1 MQETIFGEK
10 AKRMKLRPKSRLT
23 GGKKIELDSLKVRK
37 GDQRKEMDILY
48 RAKRCWD
55 GLYEIRRNRERLMKF
70 RYGDQYID
78 KVEVEGRTMSEKAY
92 WEEQG
97 VSPKKNNMIAKMVR
111 SVIGVYKNQDT
122 DFTAVAIDREEQS
135 VAEMMTIALQ
145 SNRDLNRMQE
155 IELRQFEE
163 FIISG
168 LAFMKESWGWR
179 KNRKDTWTDL
189 VNPNYM
195 FFDGVMQ
202 DVRHWDCDIIGQIH
216 DMNFNELASK
226 FATNRE
232 DYRKLTEIYANAR
245 DSEYMSSYYQQV
257 TNYGHED
264 ADFFVPKDHNMCRV
278 IEVWN
283 KEQKPR
289 YRCHDYATGEYYVV
303 EEGEYDYLAQI
314 NGERLKQGVEE
325 GIPQDDIPFIEAE
338 WFMDSYWYYRFLTP
352 LGHVLQEGETPFE
365 HKEHPYTI
373 KIYPFIDGKPHSL
386 VEDSIDQ
393 QKFIN
398 ELITLYVLM
407 AKHSAKGLTI
417 VDEQLIPDGMKP
429 EDFADQFARV
439 NGLIIAKI
447 KPGVELPQQ
456 LSTNVSNF
464 NVSELLKLEMGM
476 FEEVTGVTGALQG
489 KTPASGTAASLY
501 AQQVQNASNT
511 LVDVLF
517 TFSNFLKEAMSK
529 KMSNIN
535 QFYNEERIVMV
546 AGSRFG
552 GIKKYMPNLA
562 KDVTFDLIVS
572 EGMSNPQYK
581 QAINAMYL
589 DMFKMQIIDREQLL
603 KFGDFPNGDAIL
615 QDIQLKA
622 DEIQKQAEQAERDGM
637 GMA

>member
-1 MQETIFGEK
+1 MPDTTF
-10 AKRMKLRPKSRLT
+10 AKNKNMKTKLRPKSRIT
-23 GGKKIELDSLKVRK
+23 GEKKIELDSLKVRK
-37 GDQRKEMDILY
+37 GDQSLEMDILY
-48 RAKRCWD
+48 RAKSCWD
-55 GLYEIRRNRERLMKF
+55 GLHDIRRNRERLMKF

-78 KVEVEGRTMSEKAY
+78 KVEVEGKVMSEKTY
-92 WEEQG
+92 WEDQG
-97 VSPKKNNMIAKMVR
+97 VSPKKNNMIGKMVR

-135 VAEMMTIALQ
+135 VAEMVTIMLQ
-145 SNRDLNRMQE
+145 SNRDRNSMRE
-155 IELRQFEE
+155 IELRLFEE
-163 FIISG
+163 FVISG
-168 LAFMKESWGWR
+168 LSFLKESWGWR
-179 KNRKDTWTDL
+179 KNRKDTWTDI
-189 VNPNYM
+189 VNPNYI

-216 DMNFNELASK
+216 DMSFNEVVSK
-226 FATNRE
+226 FATNPAE
-232 DYRKLTEIYANAR
+232 YRKLAEIYANAR
-245 DSEYMSSYYQQV
+245 DSTFMASYYS
-257 TNYGHED
+257 NIYDYGRERS
-264 ADFFVPKDHNMCRV
+264 DFFVPADNNMCRV

-283 KEQKPR
+283 TEQKPR
-289 YRCHDYATGEYYVV
+289 FRCHDYATGEYFVV
-303 EEGEYDYLAQI
+303 EENEYSMLEQI
-314 NGERLKQGVEE
+314 NGQRRDQGTAE
-325 GIPQDDIPFIEAE
+325 GIPIEEIPFIECE

-352 LGHVLQEGETPFE
+352 LGHVLQEGETPFD
-365 HKEHPYTI
+365 HKEHPYTM

-417 VDEQLIPDGMKP
+417 VDEKMIPDGMSP
-429 EDFADQFARV
+429 EDFSDQFARV
-439 NGLIIAKI
+439 NGLIITKM
-447 KPGVELPQQ
+447 KPGVQLPQQ

-489 KTPASGTAASLY
+489 KTPASGTAAALY

-529 KMSNIN
+529 KMCNIN
-535 QFYNEERIVMV
+535 QYYTDEQVVMV
-546 AGSRFG
+546 AGSRYG
-552 GIKKYMPNLA
+552 GIKKFMPNLT
-562 KDVTFDLIVS
+562 KDVTFDLMVN

-589 DMFKMQIIDREQLL
+589 DMFKMQVIDREQLL

-622 DEIQKQAEQAERDGM
+622 DEINHQAEQQQQPM
-637 GMA
+637 M

>member
-1 MQETIFGEK
+1 MIDNTFAENK
-10 AKRMKLRPKSRLT
+10 KRMKPKSRLR
-23 GGKKIELDSLKVRK
+23 GSNKIELDSLKARK
-37 GDQRKEMDILY
+37 GDDRKELDILY
-48 RAKRCWD
+48 KAKRSWD

-78 KVEVEGRTMSEKAY
+78 KVEVDGVVMSEKTY
-92 WEEQG
+92 WEGQG
-97 VSPKKNNMIAKMVR
+97 VTTKKNNMIGKMVR
-111 SVIGVYKNQDT
+111 SVISVFENQDI

-135 VAEMMTIALQ
+135 VAEMMTITLQ
-145 SNRDLNRMQE
+145 ANRDLNRMQVL
-155 IELRQFEE
+155 ELREFEE
-163 FIISG
+163 FLISG
-168 LAFMKESWGWR
+168 LAAFKESWGWR
-179 KNRKDTWTDL
+179 KNRKDTWTDI
-189 VNPNYM
+189 VNKNYI
-195 FFDGVMQ
+195 FWDGVMQ
-202 DVRHWDCDIIGQIH
+202 DVRHWDCEIIGQIH
-216 DMNFNELASK
+216 DMTFNEVANK
-226 FATNRE
+226 FATSPD
-232 DYRKLTEIYANAR
+232 DYKRLSDIYAHAR
-245 DSEYMSSYYQQV
+245 DSVYMASFYNNIYD
-257 TNYGHED
+257 YGRER
-264 ADFFVPKDHNMCRV
+264 ADFFVPIDNNMCRV

-289 YRCHDYATGEYYVV
+289 YRCHDILKAEYYII
-303 EEGEYDYLAQI
+303 EEDELDYVKEI
-314 NGERLKQGVEE
+314 NGMRLKQGIAD
-325 GIPQDDIPFIEAE
+325 GIPQDEIPFIEAE
-338 WFMDSYWYYRFLTP
+338 WFMDSYWYYRYLSP
-352 LGHVLQEGETPFE
+352 LGDVLQEGESPFD

-417 VDEQLIPDGMKP
+417 VDEKLIPDNMSP
-429 EDFADQFARV
+429 EDFSEQFARV
-439 NGLIIAKI
+439 NGLIIAKL
-447 KPGVELPQQ
+447 KPGVQLPQQ

-476 FEEVTGVTGALQG
+476 FEDVTGITGALQG
-489 KTPASGTAASLY
+489 KSPTSGTAASLY

-511 LVDVLF
+511 LVDILS

-535 QFYNEERIVMV
+535 QYYNDDRNVMV

-581 QAINAMYL
+581 QAVNAMYL

-622 DEIQKQAEQAERDGM
+622 DEIQKQADQAMKEGQP
-637 GMA
+637 MA

>member
-1 MQETIFGEK
+1 MEDAIFAEK
-10 AKRMKLRPKSRLT
+10 DKRMKLRPKSRIT
-23 GGKKIELDSLKVRK
+23 GKKVELDSLKEKR
-37 GDQRKEMDILY
+37 GDEKKAMDILY
-48 RAKRCWD
+48 RAQQCWN
-55 GLYEIRRNRERLMKF
+55 GLHDVRRNRERLLKF
-70 RYGDQYID
+70 RYGEQYID
-78 KVEVEGRTMSEKAY
+78 KVEVEGRTMTEKAY

-97 VSPKKNNMIAKMVR
+97 VSPKKNNMIAKMIR
-111 SVIGVYKNQDT
+111 SVIGVYRNQDT

-135 VAEMMTIALQ
+135 VAEMMTITLQ

-155 IELRQFEE
+155 VELRLFEE
-163 FIISG
+163 FLISG

-189 VNPNYM
+189 VNPNFM
-195 FFDGVMQ
+195 FYDGVMQ

-216 DMNFNELASK
+216 DMTFNELASK
-226 FATNRE
+226 FATDQN

-245 DSEYMSSYYQQV
+245 NPVFMASYYQQILDL
-257 TNYGHED
+257 GHENN
-264 ADFFVPKDHNMCRV
+264 DFFVPKDHNMCRV

-289 YRCHDYATGEYYVV
+289 YRCHDYAPGEYYVV
-303 EEGEYDYLAQI
+303 EVEEYDNIAQI
-314 NGERLKQGVEE
+314 NGARQQQGLEE
-325 GIPQDDIPFIEAE
+325 GIPKEEIPFIEAE
-338 WFMDSYWYYRFLTP
+338 WFMDSYWYYRYLTP
-352 LGHVLQEGETPFE
+352 LGHVLQEGETPFL

-417 VDEQLIPDGMKP
+417 VDEQLIPEDMSP
-429 EDFADQFARV
+429 EDFSDQFARV
-439 NGLIIAKI
+439 NGLIIAKL

-456 LSTNVSNF
+456 LSTNSNNF

-511 LVDVLF
+511 LVDILF
-517 TFSNFLKEAMSK
+517 TFSNFLKEAMAK

-535 QFYNEERIVMV
+535 QYYTDERIVMV

-622 DEIQKQAEQAERDGM
+622 DELNKQQEQAGGDAM
-637 GMA
+637 PMQ

>member
-1 MQETIFGEK
+1 MENTTF
-10 AKRMKLRPKSRLT
+10 AKNKKMKLKPKSQLT
-23 GGKKIELDSLKVRK
+23 GKKIELDSLKQRK
-37 GDQRKEMDILY
+37 GDQKKEMDILY

-55 GLYEIRRNRERLMKF
+55 GLYDIRHNRERLMKF

-78 KVEVEGRTMSEKAY
+78 KVEVEGRVISEKKY
-92 WEEQG
+92 WEDQG
-97 VSPKKNNMIAKMVR
+97 VSPKKNNMIGKMVR
-111 SVIGVYKNQDT
+111 SVIGVYKNQDM

-155 IELRQFEE
+155 IELRLFDE
-163 FIISG
+163 FLTSG
-168 LAFMKESWGWR
+168 LSFLKESWGWR
-179 KNRKDTWTDL
+179 KNRKDTWTDV

-216 DMNFNELASK
+216 DMKFNELVSK
-226 FATNRE
+226 FATSKE
-232 DYRKLTEIYANAR
+232 DYRRLSEIYTNAR
-245 DSEYMSSYYQQV
+245 DSTYMASYYQQV
-257 TNYGHED
+257 YNYGHENG
-264 ADFFVPKDHNMCRV
+264 DFFTPQDHNMCRV

-289 YRCHDYATGEYYVV
+289 YRCHDYLTSEYFVI
-303 EEGEYDYLAQI
+303 EENQYGYLEQI
-314 NGERLKQGVEE
+314 NGMRLKQGIED
-325 GIPQDDIPFIEAE
+325 GIPQDEIPFIEAE
-338 WFMDSYWYYRFLTP
+338 WFMDSYWYYRFLSP
-352 LGHVLQEGETPFE
+352 LGDILQEGETPFQ

-417 VDEQLIPDGMKP
+417 VDEALIPEGMSP

-439 NGLIIAKI
+439 NGLIIAKL

-456 LSTNVSNF
+456 LSTNVNNF

-476 FEEVTGVTGALQG
+476 FEEVTGITGALQG
-489 KTPASGTAASLY
+489 KSPASGTAASLY
-501 AQQVQNASNT
+501 AQQVQNSSNT
-511 LVDVLF
+511 LADVLF
-517 TFSNFLKEAMSK
+517 TFSNFLKEAMAK
-529 KMSNIN
+529 KLSNIN
-535 QFYNEERIVMV
+535 QYYTDERIVMV

-562 KDVTFDLIVS
+562 KDVTFDLIVN

-581 QAINAMYL
+581 QAINSMYL
-589 DMFKMQIIDREQLL
+589 DMFKMQVIDREQLL

-622 DEIQKQAEQAERDGM
+622 DEIQKQSEQGM
-637 GMA
+637 NNAQQMA

>member
-1 MQETIFGEK
+1 
-10 AKRMKLRPKSRLT
+10 MKLRPKSRLT

-37 GDQRKEMDILY
+37 GDQSKEMDILY

-78 KVEVEGRTMSEKAY
+78 KVEVEGRTMTEKAY

-111 SVIGVYKNQDT
+111 SVIGVYKEQGI

-145 SNRDLNRMQE
+145 ANRELNCMKE
-155 IELRQFEE
+155 LELRQFEE
-163 FIISG
+163 FVISG
-168 LAFMKESWGWR
+168 LAFMKESWGWK

-195 FFDGVMQ
+195 FFDGAMQ

-216 DMNFNELASK
+216 DMSFKELANK
-226 FATNRE
+226 FATTKE
-232 DYRKLTEIYANAR
+232 EYRQLTEIYANAR
-245 DSEYMSSYYQQV
+245 DSTYMASYYHQV
-257 TNYGHED
+257 YSYGHERG
-264 ADFFVPKDHNMCRV
+264 DFFVPQDHNMCRV
-278 IEVWN
+278 IEVWS

-289 YRCHDYATGEYYVV
+289 YRCHDYATGEYFIV
-303 EEGEYDYLAQI
+303 EENEYNLLEQI
-314 NGERLKQGVEE
+314 NGIRLKEGAEQ
-325 GIPQDDIPFIEAE
+325 GIPQEEIPFIEAE
-338 WFMDSYWYYRFLTP
+338 WIMDSYWYYRYLSP
-352 LGHVLQEGETPFE
+352 LGHVLQEGETPFD

-407 AKHSAKGLTI
+407 AKHSAKGLVV
-417 VDEQLIPDGMKP
+417 VDESLIPDSMTR
-429 EDFADQFARV
+429 ELFEDQFARV
-439 NGLIIAKI
+439 NGLIIAKM
-447 KPGVELPQQ
+447 KPGVQLPQQ
-456 LSTNVSNF
+456 MSTNVSNF

-476 FEEVTGVTGALQG
+476 FDDVTGVTGALQG

-517 TFSNFLKEAMSK
+517 TFSNFLKEAMTK
-529 KMSNIN
+529 KVSNIN
-535 QFYNEERIVMV
+535 QYYNEELIKTVV
-546 AGSRFG
+546 GSRFG

-562 KDVTFDLIVS
+562 EDVTFDLIVS

-581 QAINAMYL
+581 QAANAMYL

-622 DEIQKQAEQAERDGM
+622 DEIQKQAEQAERE
-637 GMA
+637 GMAMA

>member
-1 MQETIFGEK
+1 
-10 AKRMKLRPKSRLT
+10 MKLRPKSRLT

-37 GDQRKEMDILY
+37 GDQSKEMDILY

-78 KVEVEGRTMSEKAY
+78 KVEVEGRTMTEKAY

-111 SVIGVYKNQDT
+111 SVIGIYKEQGI

-145 SNRDLNRMQE
+145 ANRELNCMKE
-155 IELRQFEE
+155 LELRLFEE
-163 FIISG
+163 FVISG
-168 LAFMKESWGWR
+168 LAFMKESWGWK

-195 FFDGVMQ
+195 FFDGAMQ

-216 DMNFNELASK
+216 DMSFKELANK
-226 FATNRE
+226 FATTKE
-232 DYRKLTEIYANAR
+232 EYRQLTEIYANAR
-245 DSEYMSSYYQQV
+245 DSTYMASYYHQV
-257 TNYGHED
+257 YSYGHERG
-264 ADFFVPKDHNMCRV
+264 DFFVPQDHNMCRV
-278 IEVWN
+278 IEVWS

-289 YRCHDYATGEYYVV
+289 YRCHDYATGEYFIV
-303 EEGEYDYLAQI
+303 EENEYNLLEQI
-314 NGERLKQGVEE
+314 NGIRLKEGAEQ
-325 GIPQDDIPFIEAE
+325 GIPQEEIPFIEAE
-338 WFMDSYWYYRFLTP
+338 WIMDSYWYYRYLSP
-352 LGHVLQEGETPFE
+352 LGHVLQEGETPFD

-407 AKHSAKGLTI
+407 AKHSAKGLVV
-417 VDEQLIPDGMKP
+417 VDESLIPDSMTR
-429 EDFADQFARV
+429 ELFEDQFARV
-439 NGLIIAKI
+439 NGLIIAKM
-447 KPGVELPQQ
+447 KPGVQLPQQ
-456 LSTNVSNF
+456 MSTNVSNF

-476 FEEVTGVTGALQG
+476 FDDVTGVTGALQG

-517 TFSNFLKEAMSK
+517 TFSNFLKEAMTK
-529 KMSNIN
+529 KVSNIN
-535 QFYNEERIVMV
+535 QYYNEELIKTVV
-546 AGSRFG
+546 GSRFG

-562 KDVTFDLIVS
+562 EDVTFDLIVS

-581 QAINAMYL
+581 QAANAMYL

-622 DEIQKQAEQAERDGM
+622 DEIQKQAEQAERE
-637 GMA
+637 GMAMA

>member
-1 MQETIFGEK
+1 MQDTIFGEK
-10 AKRMKLRPKSRLT
+10 AKHMKLRPKSRLT

-37 GDQRKEMDILY
+37 GDQSKEMDILY

-78 KVEVEGRTMSEKAY
+78 KVEVEGRTMTEKAY

-111 SVIGVYKNQDT
+111 SVIGVYKEQGI

-145 SNRDLNRMQE
+145 ANRELNCMKE
-155 IELRQFEE
+155 LELRQFEE
-163 FIISG
+163 FVISG
-168 LAFMKESWGWR
+168 LAFMKESWGWK

-195 FFDGVMQ
+195 FFDGAMQ

-216 DMNFNELASK
+216 DMSFKELANK
-226 FATNRE
+226 FATTKE
-232 DYRKLTEIYANAR
+232 EYRQLTEIYANAR
-245 DSEYMSSYYQQV
+245 DSTYMASYYHQV
-257 TNYGHED
+257 YSYGHERG
-264 ADFFVPKDHNMCRV
+264 DFFVPQDHNMCRV
-278 IEVWN
+278 IEVWS

-289 YRCHDYATGEYYVV
+289 YRCHDYATGEYFIV
-303 EEGEYDYLAQI
+303 EENEYNLLEQI
-314 NGERLKQGVEE
+314 NGIRLKEGAEQ
-325 GIPQDDIPFIEAE
+325 GIPQEEIPFIEAE
-338 WFMDSYWYYRFLTP
+338 WIMDSYWYYRYLSP
-352 LGHVLQEGETPFE
+352 LGHVLQEGETPFD

-407 AKHSAKGLTI
+407 AKHSAKGLVV
-417 VDEQLIPDGMKP
+417 VDESLIPDSMTR
-429 EDFADQFARV
+429 ELFEDQFARV
-439 NGLIIAKI
+439 NGLIIAKM
-447 KPGVELPQQ
+447 KPGVQLPQQ
-456 LSTNVSNF
+456 MSTNVSNF

-476 FEEVTGVTGALQG
+476 FDDVTGVTGALQG

-517 TFSNFLKEAMSK
+517 TFSNFLKEAMTK
-529 KMSNIN
+529 KVSNIN
-535 QFYNEERIVMV
+535 QYYNEELIKTVV
-546 AGSRFG
+546 GSRFG

-562 KDVTFDLIVS
+562 EDVTFDLIVS

-581 QAINAMYL
+581 QAANAMYL

-622 DEIQKQAEQAERDGM
+622 DEIQKQAEQAEREGQP
-637 GMA
+637 MA

>member
-10 AKRMKLRPKSRLT
+10 AKHMKLRPKSRLT

-78 KVEVEGRTMSEKAY
+78 KVEVEGRTMTEKAY

-111 SVIGVYKNQDT
+111 SVIGVYKEQGI

-145 SNRDLNRMQE
+145 ANRELNCMKE
-155 IELRQFEE
+155 LELRLFEE
-163 FIISG
+163 FVISG
-168 LAFMKESWGWR
+168 LAFMKESWGWK

-195 FFDGVMQ
+195 FFDGAMQ

-216 DMNFNELASK
+216 DMSFKELANK
-226 FATNRE
+226 FATTKE
-232 DYRKLTEIYANAR
+232 EYRQLTEIYANAR
-245 DSEYMSSYYQQV
+245 DSTYMASYYHQV
-257 TNYGHED
+257 YSYGHERG
-264 ADFFVPKDHNMCRV
+264 DFFVPQDHNMCRV
-278 IEVWN
+278 IEVWS

-289 YRCHDYATGEYYVV
+289 YRCHDYATGEYFIV
-303 EEGEYDYLAQI
+303 EENEYNLLEQI
-314 NGERLKQGVEE
+314 NGIRLKEGTEQ
-325 GIPQDDIPFIEAE
+325 GIPQEEIPFIEAE
-338 WFMDSYWYYRFLTP
+338 WIMDSYWYYRYLTP
-352 LGHVLQEGETPFE
+352 LGHVLQEGETPFD

-429 EDFADQFARV
+429 EEFSDQFARV
-439 NGLIIAKI
+439 NGLIIAKL

-476 FEEVTGVTGALQG
+476 FDDVTGVTGALQG

-517 TFSNFLKEAMSK
+517 TFSNFLKEAMTK
-529 KMSNIN
+529 KVSNIN
-535 QFYNEERIVMV
+535 QYYNEELIKTVV
-546 AGSRFG
+546 GSRFG

-562 KDVTFDLIVS
+562 EDVTFDLIVS

-581 QAINAMYL
+581 QAANAMYL

>member
-10 AKRMKLRPKSRLT
+10 AKHMKLRPKSRLT

-37 GDQRKEMDILY
+37 GDQSKEMDILY

-78 KVEVEGRTMSEKAY
+78 KVEVEGRTMTEKAY

-189 VNPNYM
+189 INPNYM

-216 DMNFNELASK
+216 DMSFTELASK
-226 FATNRE
+226 FATTKE
-232 DYRKLTEIYANAR
+232 EYRQLTEIYANAR
-245 DSEYMSSYYQQV
+245 DATYMASYYHQV
-257 TNYGHED
+257 YSYGHERG
-264 ADFFVPKDHNMCRV
+264 DFFVPQDHNMCRV
-278 IEVWN
+278 IEVWS

-303 EEGEYDYLAQI
+303 DENEYSYLAQI
-314 NGERLKQGVEE
+314 NGMRLKEGTEQ
-325 GIPQDDIPFIEAE
+325 GIPQEDIPFIEAE

-352 LGHVLQEGETPFE
+352 LGHVLQEGETPFD

-407 AKHSAKGLTI
+407 AKHSAKGLVV
-417 VDEQLIPDGMKP
+417 VDEDLIPDNMTR
-429 EDFADQFARV
+429 ELFEDQFARV
-439 NGLIIAKI
+439 NGLIIAKM

-456 LSTNVSNF
+456 MSTNVSNF

-517 TFSNFLKEAMSK
+517 TFSNFLKEAMAK

-622 DEIQKQAEQAERDGM
+622 DEIQKQAEQAERE
-637 GMA
+637 GMAMA

>member
-1 MQETIFGEK
+1 
-10 AKRMKLRPKSRLT
+10 MKLRPKSRLT

-37 GDQRKEMDILY
+37 GDQSKEMDILY

-78 KVEVEGRTMSEKAY
+78 KVEVEGRTMTEKAY

-111 SVIGVYKNQDT
+111 SVIGVYKEQGI

-145 SNRDLNRMQE
+145 ANRELNCMKE
-155 IELRQFEE
+155 LELRLFEE
-163 FIISG
+163 FVISG
-168 LAFMKESWGWR
+168 LAFMKESWGWK

-195 FFDGVMQ
+195 FFDGAMQ

-216 DMNFNELASK
+216 DMSFKELANK
-226 FATNRE
+226 FATTKE
-232 DYRKLTEIYANAR
+232 EYRQLTEIYANAR
-245 DSEYMSSYYQQV
+245 DSTYMASYYHQV
-257 TNYGHED
+257 YSYGHERG
-264 ADFFVPKDHNMCRV
+264 DFFVPQDHNMCRV
-278 IEVWN
+278 IEVWS

-289 YRCHDYATGEYYVV
+289 YRCHDYATGEYFIV
-303 EEGEYDYLAQI
+303 EENEYNLLEQI
-314 NGERLKQGVEE
+314 NGIRLKEGAEQ
-325 GIPQDDIPFIEAE
+325 GIPQEEIPFIEAE
-338 WFMDSYWYYRFLTP
+338 WIMDSYWYYRYLSP
-352 LGHVLQEGETPFE
+352 LGHVLQEGETPFD

-407 AKHSAKGLTI
+407 AKHSAKGLVV
-417 VDEQLIPDGMKP
+417 VDESLIPDSMTR
-429 EDFADQFARV
+429 ELFEDQFARV
-439 NGLIIAKI
+439 NGLIIAKL
-447 KPGVELPQQ
+447 KPGVQLPQQ
-456 LSTNVSNF
+456 MSTNVSNF

-476 FEEVTGVTGALQG
+476 FDDVTGVTGALQG

-517 TFSNFLKEAMSK
+517 TFSNFLKEAMTK
-529 KMSNIN
+529 KVSNIN
-535 QFYNEERIVMV
+535 QYYNEELIKTVV
-546 AGSRFG
+546 GSRFG

-562 KDVTFDLIVS
+562 EDVTFDLIVS

-581 QAINAMYL
+581 QAANAMYL

-622 DEIQKQAEQAERDGM
+622 DEIQKQAEQAERE
-637 GMA
+637 GMAMA